1 MSIDSHS
8 SLLAE
13 LFDALQ
19 IEELRRLDVFGLPCL
34 SGNDQIVA
42 ALNAENSSLIIKL
55 PSHRVNY
62 LVAEAWGRPFTPMNR
77 HQPEWIEII
86 HTEPRL
92 WVELIREAS
101 RFAFA
106 SRNY

>member
-1 MSIDSHS
+1 MPEEAHSI
-8 SLLAE
+8 LLAE

-19 IEELRRLDVFGLPCL
+19 IEELRRCDAFGLPCL
-34 SGNDQIVA
+34 RGNDQIVA
-42 ALNAENSSLIIKL
+42 ALNSKSHSLIIKL

-62 LVAEAWGRPFTPMNR
+62 LIAEGWGHYFSPGDQIHP
-77 HQPEWIEII
+77 HWIEVTE
-86 HTEPRL
+86 TEPRL

-106 SRNY
+106 AL